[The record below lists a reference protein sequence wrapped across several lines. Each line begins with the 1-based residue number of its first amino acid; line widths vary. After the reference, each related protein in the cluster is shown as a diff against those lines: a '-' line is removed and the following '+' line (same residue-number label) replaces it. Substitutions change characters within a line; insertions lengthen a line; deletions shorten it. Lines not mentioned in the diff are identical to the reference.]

1 MYDCDN
7 KMKPKKIPNIKKIR
21 EKKNREAKNAAIILQ
36 LKNDINKVSKQL
48 NSIESENIK
57 HLNLIGN
64 FARHDIKNYL
74 LNMDGILSV
83 NDSFGVAEIEAL
95 KVSLDGIK
103 TAIDNFNALIPT
115 IKNDDISRFEISL
128 LLNALKTLH
137 RNKLVDKKISLKTL
151 SHFDTSIYMYIPFQ
165 SIFQLTNNLILNAI
179 THLDSLDIIEPKI
192 IINMTIEKMNKAKYF
207 CLYVGDNGLDI
218 SNELEKKLFEYGFST
233 SGNGSGIGLFH
244 CKFICEKFKGF
255 IKIDRTMNDV
265 TKSFKVGLPI
275 IELDDYHENSSNH

>member
-1 MYDCDN
+1 
-7 KMKPKKIPNIKKIR
+7 MKPKNIPNIKKIR
-21 EKKNREAKNAAIILQ
+21 EKKNRKAKNAAIILQ
-36 LKNDINKVSKQL
+36 LKNDINKLSKQL
-48 NSIESENIK
+48 NSMESENIK

-115 IKNDDISRFEISL
+115 IENDDISRFEISL
-128 LLNALKTLH
+128 LLNALKTLY

-179 THLDSLDIIEPKI
+179 THLESLDIIEPKI

-218 SNELEKKLFEYGFST
+218 SNESEKKLFEYGFST